1 MTKQYFDQEIFATI
15 EKERQRQED
24 NIELIA
30 SENFVSEEVLQA
42 QGSILT
48 NKYVEG
54 YPGKRYYGG
63 CEFVDIVEQL
73 AIDRVKYL
81 FGADYANVQ
90 PHSGSQANNAVF
102 QALLQPGDTYLG
114 MDLSHGGHLT
124 HGSPVNF
131 SGILYHAVHY
141 GVDKETELI
150 DYDQVRQ
157 LALDHQPKMII
168 AGYSAYPRELDFKK
182 FRDIADE
189 LGAYLM
195 VDMAHFAG
203 LVAAGVYPDP
213 VPYADVIT
221 STTHKTLRGPRGG
234 LILAKEK
241 YAKKLNSAI
250 FPGSQGGPLEHV
262 IAGKAVAFL
271 EAAQPAF
278 KDYAKQIKKNAQA
291 MAEVFAQSDKARL
304 VSGGTDNHLLL
315 LDVTGF
321 NLTGKDA
328 EKLLDQVKI
337 TVNKNTIP
345 FETRSPQV
353 TSGIRLGTPAVTTR
367 GFKEEDCQQVARL
380 IIQALESNDQEEV
393 LDQVRQDVA
402 KLTKAIPLYK

>member
-48 NKYVEG
+48 NKYAEG